1 MEMRRPGT
9 ILAALIVQWLLIAS
23 FLCVGEIKDDVLEI
37 RELLLTLE
45 QGYEKRDVEKYI
57 SVFSDQ
63 EYEYVAD
70 MTTPDDPSDDIRL
83 VGAESERRAAI
94 RVFGTYENIDLEMT
108 DPEIKVDGDSAEAKS
123 EIEILFVTF
132 KRPDVPGSYYA
143 ASSNTFSLRKA
154 KGEWKIVHWKQNDI
168 PAEKLVTSKQ
178 EEQEGKGAEELIR
191 DLDDDRL
198 GTWTSAMAA
207 LRKKRDKALTQLI
220 KALHN
225 TSKNVRIRAAK
236 VLCGTQD
243 EKAAQALMEIVKDE
257 KDDADVRAAAASALI
272 ECEGEMIDSVLL
284 TAAKGEEP
292 ELKSAACLAL
302 TRRIRK
308 KMDDAYRVSVAG
320 LKHKDPSV
328 REAAAE
334 SLGIITSVRGANML
348 EQHFKDRDEAENV
361 RLAALESLKQLGS
374 GSFLEL
380 FRDALKDKA
389 ETAQIRIHAARALA
403 EAKDDQ
409 SLELLV
415 DVAKDKKEAFQ
426 LRKEAISCL
435 GITGNSKAV
444 KPLIGIL
451 DSSDVDLKREAVKSL
466 EQLGDRRA
474 SKPLV
479 AVLLDKD
486 EDIFVRRLAGGG
498 IVRIDRDTAFGPL
511 TRIVNDK
518 TEIAPA
524 RRMAAEKLALYRD
537 DRSIQLFIEL
547 LKDEQQPWWL
557 RQIAA
562 NRLSRVSAQ
571 ADPISPCI
579 EALEAVSSD
588 ADQRI
593 AKIAQKALGKKGT
606 TP

>member
-1 MEMRRPGT
+1 MEMRRPGA
-9 ILAALIVQWLLIAS
+9 ILAALIVQGFLMAS
-23 FLCVGEIKDDVLEI
+23 SLCVGEARDDILEI

-45 QGYEKRDVEKYI
+45 QGYEERDVEKYI
-57 SVFSDQ
+57 SVFSDE

-94 RVFGTYENIDLEMT
+94 RVFGAYENIDLEMT
-108 DPEIKVDGDSAEAKS
+108 DPEIKVYSDSAEATS

-132 KRPDVPGSYYA
+132 KKSDVPGSYYA
-143 ASSNTFSLRKA
+143 ASSNIFSLRKTRG
-154 KGEWKIVHWKQNDI
+154 KWKIVHWKQNDI

-178 EEQEGKGAEELIR
+178 EEQESKKPEELIR

-207 LRKKRDKALTQLI
+207 LRKKRGDALTQLI
-220 KALHN
+220 KALRN
-225 TSKNVRIRAAK
+225 PSKNVRIRVAK
-236 VLCGTQD
+236 VLCGIQD
-243 EKAAQALMEIVKDE
+243 GKATQALMDILKDE
-257 KDDADVRAAAASALI
+257 KDDADVRAAAAGALI
-272 ECEGEMIDSVLL
+272 ECQDEMIDSLLL

-302 TRRIRK
+302 AQRIRK
-308 KMDDAYRVSVAG
+308 KMDDAYRVSIAG

-334 SLGIITSVRGANML
+334 SLGIIMSVKGANIL
-348 EQHFKDRDEAENV
+348 EQQFKDRDEAENV

-374 GSFLEL
+374 VFFSEL
-380 FRDALKDKA
+380 FRDALKDKD
-389 ETAQIRIHAARALA
+389 ETAQIRVHAARALA
-403 EAKDDQ
+403 EAKDDE
-409 SLELLV
+409 SLKLLV

-426 LRKEAISCL
+426 LRKEAVSCL
-435 GITGNSKAV
+435 GATGNSKAV
-444 KPLIGIL
+444 KPLISIL
-451 DSSDVDLKREAVKSL
+451 NSSDVDLRREAVKSL

-537 DRSIQLFIEL
+537 DRSIQLFIDL

-562 NRLSRVSAQ
+562 DRLGRVSAQ
-571 ADPISPCI
+571 ADPTSPFI
-579 EALEAVSSD
+579 EALKVASSD
-588 ADQRI
+588 ADERV
-593 AKIAQKALGKKGT
+593 AKIAQEALGEKSD
-606 TP
+606 P

>member
-1 MEMRRPGT
+1 MEMRRPGA
-9 ILAALIVQWLLIAS
+9 ILAALIVQGFLMAS
-23 FLCVGEIKDDVLEI
+23 SLCVGEARDDILEI

-45 QGYEKRDVEKYI
+45 QGYEERDVEKYI
-57 SVFSDQ
+57 SVFSDE

-94 RVFGTYENIDLEMT
+94 RVFGAYENIDLEMT
-108 DPEIKVDGDSAEAKS
+108 DPEIKVYGDSAEAKS

-132 KRPDVPGSYYA
+132 KKSDFPGSYYA
-143 ASSNTFSLRKA
+143 ASSNTFSLRKI
-154 KGEWKIVHWKQNDI
+154 KGKWKIVHWKQNDI

-178 EEQEGKGAEELIR
+178 EEQESKKPEELIR

-207 LRKKRDKALTQLI
+207 LRKKRGDALTQLI
-220 KALHN
+220 KALRN
-225 TSKNVRIRAAK
+225 PSKNVRIRVAK
-236 VLCGTQD
+236 VLCGIQD
-243 EKAAQALMEIVKDE
+243 GKATQALMDILKDE
-257 KDDADVRAAAASALI
+257 KDDADVRAAAAGALI
-272 ECEGEMIDSVLL
+272 ECQDEMIDSLLL

-302 TRRIRK
+302 AQRIRK
-308 KMDDAYRVSVAG
+308 KMDDAYRVSIAG

-334 SLGIITSVRGANML
+334 SLGIIMSVKGANIL
-348 EQHFKDRDEAENV
+348 EQQFKDRDEAENV

-374 GSFLEL
+374 VFFSEL
-380 FRDALKDKA
+380 FRDALKDKD
-389 ETAQIRIHAARALA
+389 ETAQIRVHAARALA
-403 EAKDDQ
+403 EAKDDE
-409 SLELLV
+409 SLKLLV

-426 LRKEAISCL
+426 LRKEAVSCL
-435 GITGNSKAV
+435 GATGNSKAV
-444 KPLIGIL
+444 KPLISIL
-451 DSSDVDLKREAVKSL
+451 NSSDVDLRREAVKSL

-537 DRSIQLFIEL
+537 DRSIQLFIDL

-562 NRLSRVSAQ
+562 DRLGRVSAQ
-571 ADPISPCI
+571 ADPTSPFI
-579 EALEAVSSD
+579 EALKVASSD
-588 ADQRI
+588 ADERV
-593 AKIAQKALGKKGT
+593 AKIAQEALGEKSD
-606 TP
+606 P

>member
-1 MEMRRPGT
+1 MEMRRPGA
-9 ILAALIVQWLLIAS
+9 ILAALIVQGFLMAS
-23 FLCVGEIKDDVLEI
+23 SLCVGEAGDDILEI
-37 RELLLTLE
+37 RELLLTFE
-45 QGYEKRDVEKYI
+45 QGYEERDVEKYI

-94 RVFGTYENIDLEMT
+94 RVFGAYENIDLEMT
-108 DPEIKVDGDSAEAKS
+108 DPEIKVYSDSAEATS
-123 EIEILFVTF
+123 QIEILFVTF
-132 KRPDVPGSYYA
+132 KKSDVPGSYYA
-143 ASSNTFSLRKA
+143 ASSNIFSLRKA
-154 KGEWKIVHWKQNDI
+154 RGKWKIVHWKQNDI

-178 EEQEGKGAEELIR
+178 EEQESKKPEELIR
-191 DLDDDRL
+191 DLDDGRL

-207 LRKKRDKALTQLI
+207 LRKKRGDALTQLI
-220 KALHN
+220 KALRN
-225 TSKNVRIRAAK
+225 PSKNVRIRVAK
-236 VLCGTQD
+236 VLCGIQD
-243 EKAAQALMEIVKDE
+243 GKATQALMDILKDE
-257 KDDADVRAAAASALI
+257 KDDADVRAAAAGALI
-272 ECEGEMIDSVLL
+272 ECQDEMIDSLLL

-302 TRRIRK
+302 AQRIRK
-308 KMDDAYRVSVAG
+308 KMDDAYRVSIAG

-334 SLGIITSVRGANML
+334 SLGIIMSVKGANIL
-348 EQHFKDRDEAENV
+348 EQQFKDRDEAENV
-361 RLAALESLKQLGS
+361 RLAALQSLKQLGS
-374 GSFLEL
+374 EFFSEL
-380 FRDALKDKA
+380 FRDALKDKD

-403 EAKDDQ
+403 EAKDDE

-426 LRKEAISCL
+426 LRKEAVSCL
-435 GITGNSKAV
+435 GATGNSKAV
-444 KPLIGIL
+444 KPLISIL
-451 DSSDVDLKREAVKSL
+451 NSSDVDLRREAVKSL

-537 DRSIQLFIEL
+537 DRSIQLFIDL

-562 NRLSRVSAQ
+562 DRLGRVSAQ
-571 ADPISPCI
+571 ADPTSPFI
-579 EALEAVSSD
+579 EALKVASSD
-588 ADQRI
+588 ADERV
-593 AKIAQKALGKKGT
+593 AKIAQEALGEKSD
-606 TP
+606 P